1 MMKRPLTAK
10 RRGVT
15 GDTERKGTGSIRHSA
30 EGSGGAVASWMC
42 QHLSLNT
49 SIIAGTGRASR
60 GCWNVVLKNLL
71 PKWFCFIAHQGAVV
85 LILFV
90 PRTVVTAQVPTN
102 MSSRQ
107 GSSQPLSPLLLQ
119 QQVVNLSGADTA
131 LGRGMEGCAARSFPP
146 GSKQKKQTS
155 QKVMQS

>member
-1 MMKRPLTAK
+1 MKRPLTAK

-30 EGSGGAVASWMC
+30 EGREGALASCMC

-49 SIIAGTGRASR
+49 SIIAGTDRASQ

-107 GSSQPLSPLLLQ
+107 GSSQPLPS
-119 QQVVNLSGADTA
+119 AF
-131 LGRGMEGCAARSFPP
+131 AAA
-146 GSKQKKQTS
+146 GSKSEWWGHSSWQGDGGMCS
-155 QKVMQS
+155 SLLSSR